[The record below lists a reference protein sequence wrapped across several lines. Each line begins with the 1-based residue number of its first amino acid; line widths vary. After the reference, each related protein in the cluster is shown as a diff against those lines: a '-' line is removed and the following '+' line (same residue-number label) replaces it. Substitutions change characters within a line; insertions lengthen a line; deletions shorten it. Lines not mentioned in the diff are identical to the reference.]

1 LTFATFIA
9 LTASSFARK
18 QTFTVTGNLE
28 CNGKPAADQQIE
40 LKFTD
45 PLMKGEV
52 AANVKTASDGSFKI
66 SGSKKARASQKAYV
80 WIEHK
85 CDPKRR
91 DMMLGIPLPHHQLQ
105 YGGRGGCD
113 VMSYLPIPSSYDGKV
128 YSIGKKELSKE
139 VYYNSC
145 DDVDN

>member
-1 LTFATFIA
+1 MLLTFATFIA

-28 CNGKPAADQQIE
+28 CNGKPAAHQQIE

-91 DMMLGIPLPHHQLQ
+91 
-105 YGGRGGCD
+105 GGCD

-139 VYYNSC
+139 LYYNSC